1 MQSKPCFDDCSR
13 TENSLA
19 RITARGEPAHHHLG
33 LWGDEGILSCC
44 INGHLLPVQHPLGIA
59 LIDYLLDYLP
69 FSFVGPFSLQG
80 QGVLVIKKE
89 QVYLECQST
98 FEHFSEEEAPDSESW
113 QGVRWEELLKGEFLL
128 FRGEEGW

>member
-1 MQSKPCFDDCSR
+1 MTVLELQIHLKGLLQEGNQL
-13 TENSLA
+13 T
-19 RITARGEPAHHHLG
+19 ITWDGG
-33 LWGDEGILSCC
+33 GDEGLLSCC
-44 INGHLLPVQHPLGIA
+44 INGQLLPVQHPLGIA

-98 FEHFSEEEAPDSESW
+98 FEHFSEEEAPDPESW
-113 QGVRWEELLKGEFLL
+113 QGVRWEELLQGEFLL
-128 FRGEEGW
+128 FGGEEGW